1 MTKSEETKVTAWFKD
16 TFWPNYPASYCRGG
30 KGSRAKAMIAMLKY
44 NPDDEEMERIVN
56 NLKAQV
62 RADKGKTDRVY
73 WSIGLTYVNNRMW
86 DDEIESVMEKKQAAQ
101 LNVCCI
107 EGCHN
112 EVHGPMYKHCS
123 THVENAHSDLLAVAF
138 RKTGIKYGSPDF
150 VNECRKACRISMN
163 KLTGK
168 MNDIK

>member
-1 MTKSEETKVTAWFKD
+1 MTIDDMFSKLWTAYPSDLAHKRRGSKPSAIRAFK
-16 TFWPNYPASYCRGG
+16 
-30 KGSRAKAMIAMLKY
+30 KIA
-44 NPDDEEMERIVN
+44 PDEQEFNRMMDNMRS
-56 NLKAQV
+56 QV
-62 RADKGKTDRVY
+62 RNDRKEKNPMR
-73 WSIGLTYVNNRMW
+73 WPYVSSYLNGAMY
-86 DDEIESVMEKKQAAQ
+86 DDYIETVQTTEKREEAEC
-101 LNVCCI
+101 NVVNCR
-107 EGCHN
+107 N
-112 EVHGPMYKHCS
+112 PVHGPMYKHCS